1 MNNFSYKKDELT
13 KLMKIHY
20 GFSSFRRGQEEA
32 LDNVLAGHS
41 TLVIMPTGG
50 GKSLCYQLPALVLPG
65 ITVVV
70 SPLIALMKDQV
81 DHLNDI
87 GISAT
92 FINSSLS
99 DRETTTRLETL
110 ARGEYKLVYVA
121 PERFYNRHFTDS
133 LAQLTVSL
141 LAIDEA
147 HCISQWGHDFRPSYS
162 KLGHIAELLNH
173 PTIVALTAT
182 ATPEVRA
189 DIIKQL
195 NIVEP
200 KVIITGFG
208 RDNLQFG
215 VIPAS
220 ENQKAQVI
228 LDTVQSLPEPTGIVY
243 TGTRAKAETILQLFI
258 DNGIDAVGYHGGMD
272 ALSREQVQNDFMS
285 GRVPIIVATNAFGM
299 GVDKRNIRFVIH
311 DQMPG
316 TIEAYYQ
323 EAGRA
328 GRDGA
333 ISLCLILY
341 HPRDRYLREFFIKGD
356 NPDPKLILEVY
367 EILKNLPATTDAG
380 SILMTYAELKNNLSS
395 DVPEM
400 AIGTAVKI
408 LESGGYISRS
418 RERLGNAQLRL
429 NTGASEALKSF
440 SSKAKKQLALW
451 ENLVKTYGTELEA
464 GWEINLEDLANML
477 GAKKSSVQRLIKKLT
492 ESGVLDYTPPFKGT
506 EIFILKRVPS
516 EEVNLNFSA
525 LNNKLEAARA
535 KLDKMEEYIYHQG
548 CRQQFILKY
557 FGEDS
562 VPCGKCDLCINGRGL
577 APKITTK
584 PAKTYLNYYDKAY
597 AKKKD
602 TAYSHGD
609 SAEEDTIIVE
619 APFATKLTQ
628 FTTQDFWQQG
638 LSVEAIATK
647 RDLTPQTIIN
657 HLCWLLEKK
666 LPLDI
671 IRLVPRDKQAK
682 IMKAAAKLGADK
694 LTPIKEELGDEFSFD
709 EIKLTISSNT

>member
-1 MNNFSYKKDELT
+1 MNNFSHKKDELT

-81 DHLNDI
+81 DHLNNI

-99 DRETTTRLETL
+99 DKETANRLETL

-121 PERFYNRHFTDS
+121 PERFYNRHFTES

-162 KLGHIAELLNH
+162 KLGAIAELLKS

-208 RDNLQFG
+208 RENLQFG

-299 GVDKRNIRFVIH
+299 GIDKRNIRFVIH

-408 LESGGYISRS
+408 LESGGYIRRS

-451 ENLVKTYGTELEA
+451 ENLVKTYGAELEA

-506 EIFILKRVPS
+506 EIFILKRVES

-525 LNNKLEAARA
+525 LNDKLEAAHA

-562 VPCGKCDLCINGRGL
+562 LPCGKCDLCINGRGL
-577 APKITTK
+577 APKTNLK

-597 AKKKD
+597 EKKKQAQSD
-602 TAYSHGD
+602 
-609 SAEEDTIIVE
+609 EDEIIIVE

-638 LSVEAIATK
+638 LSVEEIAVK

-682 IMKAAAKLGADK
+682 IMKAVAKLGADK
-694 LTPIKEELGDEFSFD
+694 LTPLKEELGDDFSFD
-709 EIKLTISSNT
+709 DIKLTLAKNHGQKN